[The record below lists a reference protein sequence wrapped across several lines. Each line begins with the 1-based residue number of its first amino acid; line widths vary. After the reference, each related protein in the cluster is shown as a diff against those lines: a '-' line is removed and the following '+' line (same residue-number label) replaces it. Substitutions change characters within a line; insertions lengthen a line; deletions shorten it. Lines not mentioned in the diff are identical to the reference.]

1 MLCHNLWSA
10 VDVLLSM
17 QVHILEDPSEE
28 ELGWK
33 LEKLHPDFLV
43 LHGDCPPG
51 KDYLSTIH
59 GFSIICG
66 FVVGLASGLQIESAT
81 ACQGSEVDIEVKN
94 TATCVELCRSCK
106 VV

>member
-1 MLCHNLWSA
+1 MLCHNLWYA
-10 VDVLLSM
+10 VDALLSM

-51 KDYLSTIH
+51 KDDVGSLVLRDGKLVTSEILTSFFGSKFPDLVCPCNYLNYTKFI
-59 GFSIICG
+59 
-66 FVVGLASGLQIESAT
+66 
-81 ACQGSEVDIEVKN
+81 
-94 TATCVELCRSCK
+94 SCDANYLL
-106 VV
+106 